1 MKPLAAREIQGLT
14 SEQRQMIA
22 KVRRD
27 TANALQVLNFRELE
41 IETFFK
47 FLMPSDPQY
56 SDIAGMFA
64 HQSSLIAARRV
75 QLKADARMHIHA
87 ILKGTSYAGVG
98 RIQPDC

>member
-1 MKPLAAREIQGLT
+1 MKAFAAPEIQGLT
-14 SEQRQMIA
+14 SEQRRMIT

-27 TANALQVLNFRELE
+27 TANALQVLNYRELE

-47 FLMPSDPQY
+47 FLVPSDPQY

-87 ILKGTSYAGVG
+87 ILMGASCAGIG
-98 RIQPDC
+98 KIHPDR